1 MTFKD
6 LKPGYPV
13 YMLHKTDGIRLT
25 TGKATVVSAPH
36 FPQPVA
42 NNLMQTMQMVVDVT
56 IEADGQSRTYTIP
69 DTLAITYAG
78 DALALATDR
87 EPMLKEIEA
96 MKSQAEDELAK
107 TDKRRAIVAQCEAIL
122 TEWNPA
128 FKEKRDTEERFSK
141 IETSMTD
148 LKTMLSGLIKE
159 LREEGMR
166 A

>member
-1 MTFKD
+1 MTFRD

-13 YMLHKTDGIRLT
+13 YLLHKTDGVRLT
-25 TGKATVVSAPH
+25 TGKVTAVSTPR
-36 FPQPVA
+36 FPQPTT
-42 NNLMQTMQMVVDVT
+42 NNIMQTMQMVVDVT
-56 IEADGQSRTYTIP
+56 IEADGQSRTYTTP

-78 DALALATDR
+78 DALAIATER
-87 EPMLKEIEA
+87 EPMIKEIEA
-96 MKSQAEDELAK
+96 MKSRAEDELAK
-107 TDKRRAIVAQCEAIL
+107 TDKRRAIVAQCETIL

-148 LKTMLSGLIKE
+148 LKSMLSGLIKE
-159 LREEGMR
+159 LKGEGMR